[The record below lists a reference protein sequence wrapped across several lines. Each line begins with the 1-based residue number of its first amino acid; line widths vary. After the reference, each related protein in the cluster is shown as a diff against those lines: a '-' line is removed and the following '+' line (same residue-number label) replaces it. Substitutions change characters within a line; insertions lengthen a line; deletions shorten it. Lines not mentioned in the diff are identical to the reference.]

1 MKTKFS
7 IITLIFLALATF
19 TTANAQTAAQ
29 ARKVLDKTASVVGN
43 KGGASASFTMSNPK
57 IGTASGSIAIKGKM
71 FQATTPQAIVWF
83 NGKTQ
88 WSYLKSTN
96 EVSITTPTEA
106 KRMRMNPYTFLTMYK
121 NGYNMSLSASG
132 KNHVVHLKA
141 QNKQKSIQE
150 MYVTINKT
158 TYSPVQVKMREG
170 STWTTINISNFKAKN
185 LPNSA
190 FTFNAKDYPSAEV
203 IDLR

>member
-7 IITLIFLALATF
+7 IITFIFLALSTF
-19 TTANAQTAAQ
+19 TVANAQTASQ
-29 ARKVLDKTASVVGN
+29 ARKVLDKTAAVVGN
-43 KGGASASFTMSNPK
+43 KGGASASFTMSNSK
-57 IGTASGSIAIKGKM
+57 VGTASGTISIKGKM

-88 WSYLKSTN
+88 WSYMKSTD

-121 NGYNMSLSASG
+121 TGYKMSLSASG
-132 KNHVVHLKA
+132 KNHVVHLTA

-158 TYSPVQVKMREG
+158 SYTPVQVKMREG

-185 LPNSA
+185 LPNA
-190 FTFNAKDYPSAEV
+190 TFTFNAKDYPSAEV